1 MEDRHS
7 MVDSPDTGSRRMA
20 AISQKANLRDEYFDV
35 REAGPQSNDIQ
46 RYAFDYF
53 ALTKL
58 KVFLD
63 CL

>member
-1 MEDRHS
+1 

-58 KVFLD
+58 
-63 CL
+63 

>member
-1 MEDRHS
+1 

-46 RYAFDYF
+46 RYAYDYF

-63 CL
+63 WL